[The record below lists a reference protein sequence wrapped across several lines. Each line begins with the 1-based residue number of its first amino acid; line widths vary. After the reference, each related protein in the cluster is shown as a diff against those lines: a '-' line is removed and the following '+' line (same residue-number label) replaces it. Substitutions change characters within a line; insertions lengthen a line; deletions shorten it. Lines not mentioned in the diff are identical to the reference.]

1 MNFDFGRMVKK
12 YWPLIPALVAFAYLV
27 NHLDLVQDDAYISY
41 RYVANFL
48 NGHGLVF
55 NIGERI
61 EGFTNFS
68 WEILLILIG
77 VLGGDYLSLSRFI
90 GFLFGAGTIV
100 ICFKIAQVIF
110 AERDKWFGVL
120 AVYLMGINLSLAY
133 WSAAGLETAMFSFFA
148 MLAVYWYLQRSY
160 LLIWALVMVVWTR
173 PDGAVVTAAIIL
185 AEAIS
190 ERRLPKFSLISAA
203 VAFVAS
209 IPYVIFKEL
218 YYGGILPNPFYAK
231 TGLTMKKL
239 MFGLDY
245 VWEFLQH
252 YSFYGV
258 GLAFVIVVFAIYYRR
273 MKSREKTLL
282 IFFGIYT
289 LYILLIGG
297 DVLKV
302 DRFFLPLFGI
312 HAILI
317 MIALHMLI
325 KNLAR
330 KSQLLILF
338 VTALVLF
345 PLTYYSPLN
354 TVETF
359 RFNERMFMK
368 KMRSIA
374 INMRESD
381 STDFTVAVPTIGIF
395 GYELLGHH
403 IIDMVGLTDST
414 IARHSEEPIP
424 GMETTWK
431 ETKHN
436 SYYILKSAPD
446 YILFSTGKKP
456 SAPAERALHLYPQFM
471 NSYRTIGWFYR
482 AFESQPQG
490 VINPVFKKMHPIEGE
505 IKPTYPVAYVQY
517 YKDGLDQYVY
527 GHNREAIA
535 YFDSAMAVSPKPY
548 YIYLLYQKA
557 FCEMSLNRHLEAIQ
571 MLNQVIAR
579 DSAVFEA
586 QRDLYLYSRLLGN
599 EREAAI
605 HARWV
610 QKLTPWYWPKVKADT
625 DRQVLRNRRVLPPTG
640 QPPG

>member
-1 MNFDFGRMVKK
+1 MKFDLVRMTKK
-12 YWPLIPALVAFAYLV
+12 YWPLIPVLAVFAYIV

-77 VLGGDYLSLSRFI
+77 VLGGDYLPLSRFI

-100 ICFKIAQVIF
+100 VTFKVAQIIF
-110 AERDKWFGVL
+110 AQRDKWFGWL
-120 AVYLMGINLSLAY
+120 AVYLVGINLSFAY
-133 WSAAGLETAMFSFFA
+133 WSAAGLETAMFAFFA
-148 MLAVYWYLQRSY
+148 TLSVYWYLKRSY

-209 IPYVIFKEL
+209 LPYVIFKL
-218 YYGGILPNPFYAK
+218 FYYGGILPNPFYAK

-239 MFGLDY
+239 MFGIDY

-258 GLAFVIVVFAIYYRR
+258 GLTFVIVIFALSFKR
-273 MKSREKTLL
+273 MKGAAKSLL
-282 IFFGIYT
+282 VIFIFYT

-312 HAILI
+312 HALLI
-317 MIALHMLI
+317 MIATHTLVR
-325 KNLAR
+325 NLAR
-330 KSQLLILF
+330 KTQMLILF
-338 VTALVLF
+338 VMTLVML
-345 PLTYYSPLN
+345 PITYYSPLD

-359 RFNERMFMK
+359 RFNEKMFMK

-374 INMRESD
+374 VNLRETD
-381 STDFTVAVPTIGIF
+381 STSFSVAVPTIGIF

-403 IIDMVGLTDST
+403 VIDMVGLTDST

-436 SYYILKSAPD
+436 SRYILETAPD

-471 NSYRTIGWFYR
+471 DSYRTIGWFYR

-490 VINPVFKKMHPIEGE
+490 VINPAFKKMRPIEGE
-505 IKPTYPVAYVQY
+505 IKPTYPVEYVQY
-517 YKDGLDQYVY
+517 YKTGLDEYVY
-527 GHNREAIA
+527 GRNRQAIA

-557 FCEMSLNRHLEAIQ
+557 FCEMSMGRHMEAIGL
-571 MLNQVIAR
+571 LNQVIAR
-579 DSAVFEA
+579 DSMVFEA

-599 EREAAI
+599 EEAAAV

-625 DRQVLRNRRVLPPTG
+625 ERQVMQNRRRQAASG